1 MKIADNSNAMNLSR
15 NHKHLKLSSDSY
27 VPTSDH
33 RRRLRYFRP
42 ASLGDLLRPS
52 SHNYDKDT
60 KGMPKKEQVLAS
72 CDFLSMD
79 DMNET
84 RSADSSS
91 VETPHAEESQIV
103 NDDKAY
109 APCLYHDHHLEEP
122 TTISVEE
129 PTPFSTKGG
138 VKMPFPAMLFHI
150 LEYID
155 LHEPELANI
164 ISWQPH
170 GRSFMTRDIAKMEE
184 VILPR
189 FFRHN
194 NYASFRR
201 QMNVWGF
208 KRLSQSGPDHNAYY
222 HELFLR
228 SKLHLCHGI
237 TRSTQKQRRP
247 AERDNAGKCNRRN
260 IEPRLCFFAALP
272 PSSCSA
278 PRSTSAWSLLFTS
291 RRCNDSEIRT
301 ADSSSVVTPH
311 QECQIDS
318 TPVEMIE
325 NYEQDLLQQDDPGC
339 IPTASDGDHEDSSM
353 MVLADFMPIPLSVPA
368 GPIVNAKDTK
378 GMLKEVLASYY
389 LSGLHDI
396 KQRQQHQQHQQG
408 RCTASSSG
416 RKERL
421 QLSDPSAMMVTD
433 LIPIPIHFPA
443 MNAKEKKELGLAMS
457 KIIF

>member
-1 MKIADNSNAMNLSR
+1 MNLSR
-15 NHKHLKLSSDSY
+15 NYEHLKPSTDSY
-27 VPTSDH
+27 VHNSDQ
-33 RRRLRYFRP
+33 RRHLRYFRTE
-42 ASLGDLLRPS
+42 SLGDLLRPS

-60 KGMPKKEQVLAS
+60 KGGNIMPNKEVLAK
-72 CDFLSMD
+72 CDFFGMD
-79 DMNET
+79 ELNGRGT
-84 RSADSSS
+84 ADGGC
-91 VETPHAEESQIV
+91 VEKPHAEEFRIV

-109 APCLYHDHHLEEP
+109 APCLYHDHHLDESA
-122 TTISVEE
+122 TITVEE
-129 PTPFSTKGG
+129 TTPFSTKGG
-138 VKMPFPAMLFHI
+138 VKMPFPAVLFHM

-189 FFRHN
+189 FFRHD
-194 NYASFRR
+194 NYPSFRR

-208 KRLSQSGPDHNAYY
+208 KRLGQSGPDHNAYY

-237 TRSTQKQRRP
+237 TRSTKKQRRP
-247 AERDNAGKCNRRN
+247 AEHHDNAGKCKNRN
-260 IEPRLCFFAALP
+260 TEPRLCSFAALP

-278 PRSTSAWSLLFTS
+278 PWSASTRSLLFTL
-291 RRCNDSEIRT
+291 RCCDVSVTRT
-301 ADSSSVVTPH
+301 SDSSSVVPPH
-311 QECQIDS
+311 QECQIDR
-318 TPVEMIE
+318 TQVETIE
-325 NYEQDLLQQDDPGC
+325 HNNLTTRCHQDFLQQDDLGC
-339 IPTASDGDHEDSSM
+339 IASASDSDHEDSLNRM
-353 MVLADFMPIPLSVPA
+353 LADSMPIPLSLFPA

-378 GMLKEVLASYY
+378 GMLKDILASCDF
-389 LSGLHDI
+389 LGL
-396 KQRQQHQQHQQG
+396 QQQQG
-408 RCTASSSG
+408 RCTASSRE

-433 LIPIPIHFPA
+433 LIPIPIHSPA
-443 MNAKEKKELGLAMS
+443 MKVKEKKELALAMS